1 MHKKEPIAEQI
12 AKGSSWG
19 YLFYSIKSGRSNQ
32 IQSHQIGS
40 NAAFFSF
47 SDPFLSTSSINLY
60 ALFDSQDARFD
71 IIYASAAHWFDW
83 NCSLG
88 IRQLRNFP
96 CHSLQ
101 VRPDFFSRFHR
112 VIPQ

>member
-1 MHKKEPIAEQI
+1 MHKKEPIAELI